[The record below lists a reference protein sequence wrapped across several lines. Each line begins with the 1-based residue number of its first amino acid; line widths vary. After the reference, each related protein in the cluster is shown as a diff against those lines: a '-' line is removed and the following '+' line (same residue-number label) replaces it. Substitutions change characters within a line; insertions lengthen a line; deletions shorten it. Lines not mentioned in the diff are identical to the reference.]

1 VVKVLVLEVCS
12 LKVQGLTRLG
22 AVHGSREIKRPS
34 IYSDPCRETFED
46 AMHKS
51 SRNSR
56 SARKLVR
63 TLKVK
68 KKKKKKKKKKNLDSP
83 LKKDMQYQLECKAL
97 SVTYTFNMLEKDVS
111 TKVDNSNQ
119 PSLL

>member
-1 VVKVLVLEVCS
+1 MDPVRLKDQQFTLIHVGKLPRMQCTNPVGIVKM
-12 LKVQGLTRLG
+12 R
-22 AVHGSREIKRPS
+22 GSWSEHS
-34 IYSDPCRETFED
+34 
-46 AMHKS
+46 
-51 SRNSR
+51 
-56 SARKLVR
+56 KL
-63 TLKVK
+63 
-68 KKKKKKKKKKNLDSP
+68 KKKKKKNLDSP